1 MNSVYERKGI
11 VITLPS
17 YSEGMN
23 RALMEATASGKPIIT
38 SDIPGCREAVDD
50 GVNGYLV
57 SVKDADAL
65 AEAMLRYIR
74 LSDEEKQKQSDMSRV
89 KAESLF
95 DIRNVIGK
103 YKEIVGE

>member
-1 MNSVYERKGI
+1 
-11 VITLPS
+11 
-17 YSEGMN
+17 
-23 RALMEATASGKPIIT
+23 
-38 SDIPGCREAVDD
+38 
-50 GVNGYLV
+50 
-57 SVKDADAL
+57 
-65 AEAMLRYIR
+65 MLRYIR